1 MTKCFYLGQ
10 RGRLDREDGWTE
22 RSGDIEGRVG
32 GPIQEIVE
40 QFGQT
45 SSSLSADSVKQTN
58 YHSVWEQSLAGA
70 SPSPPAGP
78 VNCFFMFFLCGL
90 SFFFSFS
97 PTHTSFFLTLFQQ
110 CAICLS
116 FDVFAFLF
124 QQDQCIHTEVW
135 FCSFFMILAQCTEYM
150 VITFV

>member
-1 MTKCFYLGQ
+1 MFLPWSKRQ
-10 RGRLDREDGWTE
+10 VRERRWVDRE
-22 RSGDIEGRVG
+22 RSWDIEGG

-78 VNCFFMFFLCGL
+78 VNCFFMFFLYGL
-90 SFFFSFS
+90 GFFFSFS
-97 PTHTSFFLTLFQQ
+97 PTPTSFFLTLFQQ

-116 FDVFAFLF
+116 FYVFAFLF
-124 QQDQCIHTEVW
+124 QQDQCIHTEDW
-135 FCSFFMILAQCTEYM
+135 FCSFFMILAQCTEYI